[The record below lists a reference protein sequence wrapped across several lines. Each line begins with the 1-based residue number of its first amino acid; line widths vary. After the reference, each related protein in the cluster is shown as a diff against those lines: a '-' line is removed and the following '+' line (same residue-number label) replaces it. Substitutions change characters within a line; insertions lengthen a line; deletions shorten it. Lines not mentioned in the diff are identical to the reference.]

1 MKIKIAHISNLSDAR
16 FFSAFGVDYFG
27 FSLDSL
33 SPDAVTINEVKD
45 ITQWL
50 YEPTLVGEFGIHQN
64 QAEIAYLT
72 QQLSLHEIQIPFAHP
87 DKDLLDFSKFIQ
99 IDYTEVHKANRT
111 ADYFILSLNNKQLAD
126 KDVLDF
132 IQQQKVFLEAPVEPE
147 MLNACLTIFRPYG
160 IQIGC
165 QKETGISNLNTDY
178 YAEVLEIIEQ
188 HTT

>member
-33 SPDAVTINEVKD
+33 NPDAVTVNEVKD

-50 YEPTLVGEFGIHQN
+50 YEPILVGEFGIHQN

-87 DKDLLDFSKFIQ
+87 DKDFLNFSKFIQ
-99 IDYTEVHKANRT
+99 VDYNEILKAKGT
-111 ADYFILSLNNKQLAD
+111 ADYFVLSLNNKQLED
-126 KDVLDF
+126 KEVLDF
-132 IQQQKVFLEAPVEPE
+132 IQQHMVFLEAPIEPE
-147 MLNACLTIFRPYG
+147 ILNTWLTIVRPYG

-165 QKETGISNLNTDY
+165 QKDREDYNLHTDY

>member
-33 SPDAVTINEVKD
+33 NPNVVTVNEVKD

-50 YEPTLVGEFGIHQN
+50 YKPILVGEFGIHQN
-64 QAEIAYLT
+64 QTEIAYLA
-72 QQLSLHEIQIPFAHP
+72 QQLSLQEIQIPFAHP
-87 DKDLLDFSKFIQ
+87 DKDLMDFSKFIQ
-99 IDYTEVHKANRT
+99 IDYNEIQKVTGS

-126 KDVLDF
+126 KAVLDF
-132 IQQQKVFLEAPVEPE
+132 IQQNKVFLEAPAVPE
-147 MLNACLTIFRPYG
+147 MLNAWLTIVRPYG

-165 QKETGISNLNTDY
+165 QKEAGNSNLITDY